1 MIRKEQVL
9 RIHQL
14 LIDQFGG
21 SNGVRDIGVLESA
34 INRPYQTFDGNS
46 LYPEPIDK
54 AAAILESIVKNH
66 PFVDGNKRTGYVL
79 MRLVLMEA
87 KKDINASQDEKYE
100 FVIKIASSAYD
111 FDDIKDWLNRK
122 VVPINESTQ

>member
-1 MIRKEQVL
+1 MISTKQVL

-21 SNGVRDIGVLESA
+21 SSGIRDIGVLESA
-34 INRPYQTFDGNS
+34 INRPYQTFDGND
-46 LYPEPIDK
+46 LYPQSTDK

-79 MRLVLMEA
+79 MRLILLEN
-87 KKDINASQDEKYE
+87 KEDIDASQDEKYE
-100 FVIKIASSAYD
+100 LVIKVASGTYG
-111 FDDIKDWLNRK
+111 FDEIKDWLK
-122 VVPINESTQ
+122 SKMISL